1 MMVGEGVG
9 GVENSEGT
17 VVTLTFTQDS
27 HQSMISWQCHADE
40 QTVSVLKS

>member
-1 MMVGEGVG
+1 MMAGEGMG

-17 VVTLTFTQDS
+17 VVTPTFTWDN
-27 HQSMISWQCHADE
+27 HQSMISQQCHANE